1 MKRYIPKG
9 SELYSDGVFISTF
22 NNQMKMDYLPKPED
36 FTPSIPTGTVINNS
50 EVKHNGKVIYRH
62 PNFV

>member
-9 SELYSDGVFISTF
+9 SELYVDGVLIATF
-22 NNQMKMDYLPKPED
+22 NRQMKMDYLPKAED

-50 EVKHNGKVIYRH
+50 EVRHNW
-62 PNFV
+62 